1 MDKFFAISAKRNS
14 PVGKNRALSSLIKK
28 LTAKLSVHSRPLHEA
43 ELRWERHCANLKFRK
58 SVAAFDNEKLENL
71 SAPLI

>member
-28 LTAKLSVHSRPLHEA
+28 LTQNFPYTAAHYTRP
-43 ELRWERHCANLKFRK
+43 N
-58 SVAAFDNEKLENL
+58 FDENGT
-71 SAPLI
+71 ALI